1 MCFFPSLRRSIIKYA
16 IVLLI
21 KEKSLILLILYHVSE
36 NFCVFLQTSKNAKK
50 GDSVL
55 CGKSWKRMLKVGFSR
70 PNYSKEDY
78 AMRCAAT
85 KRTIGLHHLGK
96 LERKHMEQGQGII
109 PTVLSD
115 YYVSYSSNS
124 FLPEPQVNWDVR

>member
-1 MCFFPSLRRSIIKYA
+1 MWKKL
-16 IVLLI
+16 
-21 KEKSLILLILYHVSE
+21 E
-36 NFCVFLQTSKNAKK
+36 KNAKSWFQSSK
-50 GDSVL
+50 LFRRGL
-55 CGKSWKRMLKVGFSR
+55 CNAL
-70 PNYSKEDY
+70 
-78 AMRCAAT
+78 RCY